1 MRSDHIR
8 ERALHDASRLRDALA
23 LIAEMAE
30 RSHSALTL
38 PDIARIARTALVGA
52 EPEDPR
58 LKADAAKH

>member
-38 PDIARIARTALVGA
+38 PDIAPLR
-52 EPEDPR
+52 EPR
-58 LKADAAKH
+58 LSGQNPKTRA